1 MKKKSKSN
9 DVVLRANDMKYDN
22 GARYSG
28 AIKDVFDTRPHG
40 HGIYFYPDHLKEG
53 VGDHYYSGNFKNS
66 QFHGY
71 GEYISKEYNYKGEFK
86 NQKFHGKGE
95 YSSKEHYYK
104 GEFKNDKPHGTVE
117 EIFFEKDT
125 VYIGQFKNGV
135 RHGYG
140 ITKS

>member
-71 GEYISKEYNYKGEFK
+71 GEI
-86 NQKFHGKGE
+86 
-95 YSSKEHYYK
+95 
-104 GEFKNDKPHGTVE
+104 
-117 EIFFEKDT
+117 
-125 VYIGQFKNGV
+125 
-135 RHGYG
+135 
-140 ITKS
+140 